1 MALLWFDGMD
11 TYGTG
16 LSHSPSRCMQ
26 RRYPGGNLD
35 SQYSYPGRIVGR
47 SLYPSYGGGLLTPD
61 GLTSDLTL
69 IVGFA
74 YRGEDGD
81 IASGVT
87 TTIMDIWDSATRGL
101 YLYYLSKSG
110 EIEVWRDEAS
120 DVLLGTTSGAR
131 IANHRW
137 AFIEAKVYC
146 HDTLG
151 TVEIRVNGKTKLS
164 LTGVDT
170 KATGITN
177 YKRVGRSN
185 WPANYKARIDDLYV
199 CDGTGGAANDFLGP
213 IKVYVIKPSADVG
226 GGTWTP
232 QSGVNHYAMV
242 DEDSANDDTDYLETD
257 GSGNLDLFEYA
268 DSPSNV
274 GQIHGINLC
283 TECRETDAE
292 AYSLYQVAK
301 RTTQLDGAAE
311 AINGVSYRVFT
322 RLMTQDTEGAA
333 WSKANLDATQFGIKL
348 V

>member
-11 TYGTG
+11 TYGTSA
-16 LSHSPSRCMQ
+16 SHSPARCVQ
-26 RRYPGGNLD
+26 RRYPSGCD
-35 SQYSYPGRIVGR
+35 DVHYSAAGRIVGR
-47 SLYPSYGGGLLTPD
+47 ALYPSYGGGLLTPD

-69 IVGFA
+69 IAGFA
-74 YRGEDGD
+74 YRSEDGD
-81 IASGVT
+81 IATNVSEYLLEL
-87 TTIMDIWDSATRGL
+87 WDSTQRGL
-101 YLYYLSKSG
+101 ILFLRALRG
-110 EIEVWRDEAS
+110 EIEVWRDEAT

-131 IANHRW
+131 IAGHRW
-137 AFIEAKVYC
+137 AYIEVKVYC

-170 KATGITN
+170 KATGITS
-177 YKRVGRSN
+177 YKRIGRGSWPSN
-185 WPANYKARIDDLYV
+185 YQCRHDDWYV

-232 QSGVNHYAMV
+232 QSGVDHYAMV
-242 DEDSANDDTDYLETD
+242 DEDAADDETTYLETD
-257 GSGNLDLFEYA
+257 GSGNMDLFEYA
-268 DSPSNV
+268 DSPATV

-283 TECRETDAE
+283 TECREMDAE
-292 AYSLYQVAK
+292 AFSLYQVAK
-301 RTTQLDGAAE
+301 RTSQSDGSAE